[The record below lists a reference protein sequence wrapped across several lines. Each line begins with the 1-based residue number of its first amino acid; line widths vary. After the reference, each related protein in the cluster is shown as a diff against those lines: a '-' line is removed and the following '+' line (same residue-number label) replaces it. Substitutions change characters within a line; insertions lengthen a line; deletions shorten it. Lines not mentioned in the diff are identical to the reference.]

1 MDEKEIIETDIWTL
15 YNKSVMYARKNNYF
29 TDVDRCNN
37 FYNGDQWE
45 GLLIEGIEPVQL
57 NFIQPIVNYKVNRIT
72 KNLRAINYSADN
84 VEGTEFRAT
93 AKKVCDLFNQ
103 RAARVWERDQLDHK
117 IKKLIRQSAIN
128 GESVLYITYN
138 EEQKDPENEVLNKLD
153 IYYENEN
160 EPDIQ
165 RQAYI
170 LAKQRMSV
178 YEAKK
183 LAREYEVEENKLDY
197 IIGDEDTLEEAGE
210 SAKDEVSNMVTVVTK
225 FYKKDDTI
233 HFSKGTRYC
242 TICEDKDMGITLYPF
257 AHMLWSEKEGSA
269 RGEGEIRTLIPN
281 QIEVNKTIMRRLLTA
296 KNTAYPQK
304 VYNKDKVSN
313 PEAINT
319 VGGVIEAEGMDVDD
333 VRKIFSTTSPAQMSP
348 DVRELQQ
355 ELISTT
361 RELANASDTATG
373 QVNPEAASGR
383 AILAVQQ
390 ASEQPLDDQNV
401 ALNTMLEDVARIW
414 MDMWRVNNSD
424 GLQMENLQTNPM
436 TGEDEVVVE
445 NIPSS
450 VLEELKTTVKID
462 ITPKGSYDK
471 YAQEVSLENL
481 AKTEQFMN
489 TAWLEDYVSLLD
501 NDAVMP
507 KIKLEDLIKRRKA
520 AQERIRQIQ
529 QQGSIMQQQV
539 AQMMQTGEIMPKEM
553 QQYMGNNQQP
563 MEEGANV
570 EY

>member
-1 MDEKEIIETDIWTL
+1 
-15 YNKSVMYARKNNYF
+15 
-29 TDVDRCNN
+29 
-37 FYNGDQWE
+37 
-45 GLLIEGIEPVQL
+45 
-57 NFIQPIVNYKVNRIT
+57 
-72 KNLRAINYSADN
+72 
-84 VEGTEFRAT
+84 
-93 AKKVCDLFNQ
+93 
-103 RAARVWERDQLDHK
+103 
-117 IKKLIRQSAIN
+117 
-128 GESVLYITYN
+128 
-138 EEQKDPENEVLNKLD
+138 
-153 IYYENEN
+153 
-160 EPDIQ
+160 
-165 RQAYI
+165 
-170 LAKQRMSV
+170 
-178 YEAKK
+178 
-183 LAREYEVEENKLDY
+183 
-197 IIGDEDTLEEAGE
+197 
-210 SAKDEVSNMVTVVTK
+210 
-225 FYKKDDTI
+225 
-233 HFSKGTRYC
+233 
-242 TICEDKDMGITLYPF
+242 MGITLYPF

-414 MDMWRVNNSD
+414 MDMWRVNNAD
-424 GLQMENLQTNPM
+424 GLQMEDLQTNPM

-507 KIKLEDLIKRRKA
+507 KIKLEDLIK
-520 AQERIRQIQ
+520 EFI
-529 QQGSIMQQQV
+529 
-539 AQMMQTGEIMPKEM
+539 
-553 QQYMGNNQQP
+553 
-563 MEEGANV
+563 
-570 EY
+570 

>member
-1 MDEKEIIETDIWTL
+1 
-15 YNKSVMYARKNNYF
+15 
-29 TDVDRCNN
+29 
-37 FYNGDQWE
+37 
-45 GLLIEGIEPVQL
+45 
-57 NFIQPIVNYKVNRIT
+57 
-72 KNLRAINYSADN
+72 
-84 VEGTEFRAT
+84 
-93 AKKVCDLFNQ
+93 
-103 RAARVWERDQLDHK
+103 
-117 IKKLIRQSAIN
+117 
-128 GESVLYITYN
+128 
-138 EEQKDPENEVLNKLD
+138 
-153 IYYENEN
+153 
-160 EPDIQ
+160 
-165 RQAYI
+165 
-170 LAKQRMSV
+170 
-178 YEAKK
+178 
-183 LAREYEVEENKLDY
+183 
-197 IIGDEDTLEEAGE
+197 
-210 SAKDEVSNMVTVVTK
+210 
-225 FYKKDDTI
+225 
-233 HFSKGTRYC
+233 
-242 TICEDKDMGITLYPF
+242 
-257 AHMLWSEKEGSA
+257 
-269 RGEGEIRTLIPN
+269 
-281 QIEVNKTIMRRLLTA
+281 
-296 KNTAYPQK
+296 
-304 VYNKDKVSN
+304 
-313 PEAINT
+313 
-319 VGGVIEAEGMDVDD
+319 
-333 VRKIFSTTSPAQMSP
+333 MSP

-414 MDMWRVNNSD
+414 MDMWRVNNAD
-424 GLQMENLQTNPM
+424 GLQMEDLQTNPM